1 MRRLAVVLAGCG
13 RIAFD
18 PHGDA
23 GQLDAPLGPWS
34 AAMPISAA
42 NTADDEEDVGLSST
56 GLELYFG
63 RRIGLA
69 AKELWVMTR
78 ATSSDAWSAPVLASV
93 SDGSW
98 TTDPRLSADDLTLY
112 FESNRPG
119 GLGDYDVWTATRPTT
134 AGAWSAPADFTAVD
148 SALAEGWLSPCSD
161 GHFLETRDAATGE
174 SDIYEGQLGVT
185 SPVIVP
191 ELNDPAGQS
200 SPHLTPDCLTVYFWS
215 ARGGNDDLYTAHR
228 ASVDEPW
235 SVPTAMTEL
244 DTPASE
250 QDPWMSPDG
259 RLFVFASDR
268 AGTMD
273 LYFATRGP

>member
-1 MRRLAVVLAGCG
+1 MRLLAFVLVGCG

-18 PHGDA
+18 PLGGA
-23 GQLDAPLGPWS
+23 GPLDAPLGPWS

-56 GLELYFG
+56 TLELYFG

-69 AKELWVMTR
+69 AKEMWVMTR
-78 ATSSDAWSAPVLASV
+78 ATPSDAWSAPVLASV
-93 SDGSW
+93 SDSNW
-98 TTDPRLSADDLTLY
+98 NTDPRLSPDDLTLY

-119 GLGDYDVWTATRPTT
+119 GLGDYDVWMATRSTT
-134 AGAWSAPADFTAVD
+134 ADPWSAPVDFTEVD
-148 SALAEGWLSPCSD
+148 SALAEGWLSPCND
-161 GHFLETRDAATGE
+161 GHYLETRDSAAGE
-174 SDIYEGQLGVT
+174 SDIYEGQLGV
-185 SPVIVP
+185 SAPVIVP
-191 ELNDPAGQS
+191 ELNDPASQS

-215 ARGGNDDLYTAHR
+215 ARSGNDDLFMSHR
-228 ASVDEPW
+228 ASVDSPW
-235 SVPTAMTEL
+235 SPPTAMTEF

-259 RLFVFASDR
+259 RLFVFASNR